1 MATNME
7 VPHIEEVAYV
17 PNAPTSPP
25 TYSDAFPEL
34 PMPAPRPVADLPV
47 TEPTRPWPA
56 NNKFLMRSSTC
67 TQVFTVPVEERR
79 FNDHSFGDE
88 TKQAETCKEIMAR
101 NNVSIEMSLAK
112 DQSLTVVIHGKD
124 KNVMQARREIVAR
137 LQTQAQLGLKIPR
150 EHHRYILG
158 KSGKKLQE
166 LELSTST
173 KISIPKPDEGSDLI
187 RITGTKEGI
196 ERARH
201 EIQCTS
207 DEQAKLAFERLPVP
221 KIYHPFI
228 CGPKNENV
236 DRLIK
241 ETGAKINVPPPSVM
255 KDEIV
260 ISGDKDGV
268 AKCKDEIM
276 RIYMDKKR
284 KCQTVSVEVRKTQH
298 KYIIGPRY
306 SGIHEILKETGV
318 AVEVPSLDDNIETIT
333 LRGEQDKLGPA
344 LTMVYSKANSNVMS
358 EVGAPSWLHRYIIG
372 RKGQNIQKITEQFSK
387 VHIEFT
393 EGTDKINVEG
403 PPEEVNE
410 AVKEL
415 EVIVK
420 DLKKRMSF
428 AEISVDQRFH
438 KHIIGKNGQNVTRI
452 KNETGVAIKIP
463 ADEMNSPIIRIEG
476 DPKGV
481 EKAKEELLLMAR
493 RMENEKTR
501 DIIIEQRFHR
511 TLIGARGDNIKEI
524 KDKFNQVQITF
535 PDPGKKSD
543 IVQLRGPK
551 DDVDK
556 CYKYLISMHTDMI
569 ASNYKAEVHIFK
581 DFHKNIIGK
590 GGSNIRKIRDE
601 TDTKI
606 DLPSENAE
614 SDVIVI
620 TGKKPNVEKARKLIE
635 DIQKDLA
642 NIKEEKIEIPH
653 NLHNSIIGA
662 KGRLI
667 RSIAQECGGVIIR
680 FPQQGSTANT
690 VTIRG
695 PKNDVENAKKQLQ
708 ELTNEKQQSGFTAEV
723 RAKPEYHRFLIG
735 RNGSNIRQVRER
747 TGARVIFPS
756 QDDDNQEL
764 ITIIGKKESVD
775 QAKAEL
781 EERIKSLDDVVS
793 IECQVPTKHH
803 RHFVARRGEVLKH
816 IADEYGGVTVSFP
829 RSGIKSE
836 TVVIKGSKDCVEG
849 AKRRILEIV
858 ADLDAQVTVE
868 CVIPQQYHRTVMGN
882 RGMNV
887 QEITRV
893 HEVGIKFPDRAPQQN
908 GGGQNDG
915 GQNGAVPAE
924 NSLPNGDVNGDEAGH
939 NKSDIIV
946 ITGKPENC
954 EAAKLALQDLVP
966 VTEEMTVPF
975 DYHRYIIGAKGK
987 DVREMMGDYDVNI
1000 SIPPAEDHSDKVKV
1014 TGPPANVKR
1023 ALEALQERCDQL
1035 EKEKEDRLLKS
1046 FQVKCEVDPQYHS
1059 KIIGRRGAVV
1069 NKLRDQFDV
1078 NIQFP
1083 GKEDPDTN
1091 IITITGYED
1100 KANAAKAE
1108 ILKMVRDY
1116 EEMTSIECK
1125 LDHRVHPRII
1135 GAKGK
1140 NIRKLMDDFKVDIR
1154 FPRGPDENP
1163 DIIYISGG
1171 EDDCY
1176 DCRDHLLNIEEEFL
1190 QDFIDQ
1196 EYLKQ
1201 LTKPQRDQGPRK
1213 ERPGAGFTV
1222 TDAPWNQSQVPDTMS
1237 NDDFPTFG
1245 AVVQPKSSHA
1255 WGPKPGGKR

>member
-1 MATNME
+1 ME

-34 PMPAPRPVADLPV
+34 PVPAPRPATDAPV

-67 TQVFTVPVEERR
+67 TQVFAVPVEERR

-173 KISIPKPDEGSDLI
+173 KISIPKADEGSDLI

-236 DRLIK
+236 ERLIK
-241 ETGAKINVPPPSVM
+241 ETGAKINVPRPSVM

-276 RIYMDKKR
+276 RVYMDKKR
-284 KCQTVSVEVRKTQH
+284 KCQTVSVEVRKSQH

-358 EVGAPSWLHRYIIG
+358 EVDAPSWLHRYIIG
-372 RKGQNIQKITEQFSK
+372 RKGQGIQKITEQFSK

-428 AEISVDQRFH
+428 DTISVDQRFH

-452 KNETGVAIKIP
+452 KNETGCAIKIP
-463 ADEMNSPIIRIEG
+463 SDEMNSPIIRIEG
-476 DPKGV
+476 DPAGV
-481 EKAKEELLLMAR
+481 QKAKDELMLMAK

-590 GGSNIRKIRDE
+590 GGSNIRK
-601 TDTKI
+601 
-606 DLPSENAE
+606 
-614 SDVIVI
+614 
-620 TGKKPNVEKARKLIE
+620 
-635 DIQKDLA
+635 A

-764 ITIIGKKESVD
+764 ITIIGKQESVD

-793 IECQVPTKHH
+793 IECQ
-803 RHFVARRGEVLKH
+803 
-816 IADEYGGVTVSFP
+816 
-829 RSGIKSE
+829 
-836 TVVIKGSKDCVEG
+836 
-849 AKRRILEIV
+849 
-858 ADLDAQVTVE
+858 DAQVTVE

-887 QEITRV
+887 QEITKV

-908 GGGQNDG
+908 GGAPNAG
-915 GQNGAVPAE
+915 GQNGEGQNGAAPAE

-1000 SIPPAEDHSDKVKV
+1000 SIPPAEEHSDKVKV

-1023 ALEALQERCDQL
+1023 ALEALQEKCDQL
-1035 EKEKEDRLLKS
+1035 EKEKEDRMLKS

-1083 GKEDPDTN
+1083 GKEDADTN

-1100 KANAAKAE
+1100 KANAAKTE

-1154 FPRGPDENP
+1154 FPRGPEENP

-1201 LTKPQRDQGPRK
+1201 LTKPQRDQGGPRK
-1213 ERPGAGFTV
+1213 ERPAAGFTV
-1222 TDAPWNQSQVPDTMS
+1222 TDAPWNAQVPDTMS

-1255 WGPKPGGKR
+1255 WGPKPGGRR

>member
-1 MATNME
+1 ME

-67 TQVFTVPVEERR
+67 TQYR
-79 FNDHSFGDE
+79 FLVM
-88 TKQAETCKEIMAR
+88 TKQSKSLSPQGASFIETCKEIMAR

-481 EKAKEELLLMAR
+481 EKAKEELLLMAQ
-493 RMENEKTR
+493 RMENEKSR

-511 TLIGARGDNIKEI
+511 TIIGARGDNIKEI

-556 CYKYLISMHTDMI
+556 CYKYLISMHTDM
-569 ASNYKAEVHIFK
+569 
-581 DFHKNIIGK
+581 
-590 GGSNIRKIRDE
+590 IRDE

-908 GGGQNDG
+908 GGGQN
-915 GQNGAVPAE
+915 GAGPAE

-1000 SIPPAEDHSDKVKV
+1000 SIPPADDHSDKVKV

-1023 ALEALQERCDQL
+1023 ALEALQEKCDQL

-1222 TDAPWNQSQVPDTMS
+1222 TDAPWNQVPDTMS